1 MSAYT
6 DKVRRLLAQYHD
18 LKARQDVGDFGATD
32 ILIDLHYAIKRAG
45 MTQKQREA
53 FDAVFMRGW
62 AQKDVARALGVTEP
76 ALTYRLSAAVVK
88 LAGVLEAWDY
98 LEETEVGA
106 I

>member
-1 MSAYT
+1 MSNYT

-53 FDAVFMRGW
+53 FDLVFMRGW
-62 AQKDVARALGVTEP
+62 AQKGVALLLGITEP
-76 ALTYRLSAAVVK
+76 ALTYRLSAAIVK
-88 LAGVLEAWDY
+88 LAAVLEAWDY
-98 LEETEVGA
+98 LEGTEVGA
-106 I
+106 